1 MTPDDF
7 IDNVRRLNAAIREYA
22 LLHRNQP
29 YMRNAHLLP
38 PSEEFSSVDSY
49 VKVLKLFERAP
60 VTEVYF
66 YRFLPTLA
74 QRRANAEVSANGK
87 RPNAVAGAH
96 PMTPTNANARWACC
110 TGAALS
116 AVHAPR
122 P

>member
-7 IDNVRRLNAAIREYA
+7 IDNVRRLNPPIREYA

-66 YRFLPTLA
+66 YRFLPTFGTA
-74 QRRANAEVSANGK
+74 ACQRRGAE
-87 RPNAVAGAH
+87 
-96 PMTPTNANARWACC
+96 PMGSVPTPWPGLTR
-110 TGAALS
+110 
-116 AVHAPR
+116 
-122 P
+122 